1 VEVFAMKT
9 LIRARYDG
17 RVLVPEEPLD
27 LQVGQE
33 VLLDIRL
40 EAEQGVAHSKQ
51 ERLRALQ
58 ELVDTA
64 TPGLDIPDATLRR
77 EGMDMVLGPLPKA
90 EELSVEERIEALRRI
105 VQRGARGVNLPDE
118 ALRRENIYEDR
129 V

>member
-1 VEVFAMKT
+1 MEVFAMKT

-27 LQVGQE
+27 LQAGQT
-33 VLLDIRL
+33 VTMMLL
-40 EAEQGVAHSKQ
+40 E
-51 ERLRALQ
+51 
-58 ELVDTA
+58 
-64 TPGLDIPDATLRR
+64 
-77 EGMDMVLGPLPKA
+77 PLPKA
-90 EELSVEERIEALRRI
+90 EELSVEERLEALRRI